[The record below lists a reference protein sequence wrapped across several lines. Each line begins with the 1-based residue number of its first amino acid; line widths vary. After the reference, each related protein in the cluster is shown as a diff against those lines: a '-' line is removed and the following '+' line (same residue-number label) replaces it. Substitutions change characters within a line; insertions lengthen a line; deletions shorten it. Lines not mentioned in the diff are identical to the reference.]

1 MWEEIFNL
9 AVKNGLWAALFTGLL
24 IFVMRDS
31 SKREKKYQ
39 DIIEE
44 LSENFQ
50 IVKDIKQNVDEI
62 KTMFFKKKSDE
73 NQKVADKESKE

>member
-24 IFVMRDS
+24 IFVIRDS

-39 DIIEE
+39 DIIKE
-44 LSENFQ
+44 LSENFE

-62 KTMFFKKKSDE
+62 KKVFLKKQNTK
-73 NQKVADKESKE
+73 K

>member
-24 IFVMRDS
+24 IFVIRDS

-39 DIIEE
+39 DIIKE
-44 LSENFQ
+44 LSENFE

-62 KTMFFKKKSDE
+62 KKVFLKKQNNK
-73 NQKVADKESKE
+73 K